1 MLIICMG
8 GVMRLSKA
16 KYKKALKVL
25 ADGGE
30 INWDDY
36 AKYLGDADRVTDFDA
51 DDAKRELERL

>member
-1 MLIICMG
+1 MG